1 MAVHELFR
9 RYPELEKV
17 PIEPIA
23 SLPTPVEQMKGMRD
37 ATGLDIWVKRDDAS
51 GALYGGNK
59 TRKLEFLFGD
69 AKAQGKREVWT
80 VGAIGSHHVLATC
93 IWARHLGMECSALHF
108 PQPITP
114 HVIKNLKALSTTH
127 PKLTLIGHK
136 TGLPAALFKVKLKEW
151 LSTGENIYYIPG
163 GGSSPMGAIGY
174 VNAAFELV
182 RQFEELGEP
191 FPEIIVVAAGTAGTY
206 AGILLGLRWLGL
218 STRVVGVRVVE
229 RFICNKPM
237 VVHLA
242 NQTADLLRS
251 YGAPKVPSI
260 TMSDVE
266 LDHNQLGEGY
276 GLQTPQGL
284 KAIELARETHDLTLE
299 PTYTAKAFGS
309 ILSHQKQWKG
319 KRVLYWHTLN
329 GADLTPLVEQYDPSG
344 LPDSYQDFLE
354 GA

>member
-9 RYPELEKV
+9 RFPKLENV
-17 PIEPIA
+17 PFEPIA
-23 SLPTPVEQMKGMRD
+23 SLPTPLEQMTGMK
-37 ATGLDIWVKRDDAS
+37 AAIGLDMWVKRDDAS

-69 AKAQGKREVWT
+69 AKAQNKREVWT

-93 IWARHLGMECSALHF
+93 LWARHLGLECSALHF
-108 PQPITP
+108 PQPITS
-114 HVIKNLKALSTTH
+114 HVIKNMKALSTTH
-127 PKLTLIGHK
+127 PNLTLIGHK
-136 TGLPAALFKVKLKEW
+136 TGLPAAMFKVKLKEW

-191 FPEIIVVAAGTAGTY
+191 LPEIIVVAAGTAGTY

-251 YGAPKVPSI
+251 YGATDVPVISI
-260 TMSDVE
+260 TDVE
-266 LDHNQLGEGY
+266 LDHKQLGAGY

-284 KAIELARETHDLTLE
+284 TAIELARETHDLTLE
-299 PTYTAKAFGS
+299 PTYTAKAFGA
-309 ILSHQKQWKG
+309 IIANQKKWAG

-329 GADLTPLVEQYDPSG
+329 GSDLSGLVEKYDPSG
-344 LPDSYQDFLE
+344 LPEAYQEFME